1 MQLLTFQLLYQK
13 RTLPPIQEADIA
25 DVDDAIQLEL
35 TDRTIKSK
43 MKNSLKDLIEN
54 LKLELPELPDHC
66 NELDKRLKALRRFRM
81 DEISKEAANMIKDVN
96 PSRDFYNEMLLVL
109 EKGRY

>member
-1 MQLLTFQLLYQK
+1 MVHN
-13 RTLPPIQEADIA
+13 IQEADIV

-43 MKNSLKDLIEN
+43 MKNSLKTLIDN
-54 LKLELPELPDHC
+54 LKLELPELPDYC

-81 DEISKEAANMIKDVN
+81 DELIVKLGRMIKDVN
-96 PSRDFYNEMLLVL
+96 PSRDFYNEMLLAL
-109 EKGRY
+109 EKGV

>member
-1 MQLLTFQLLYQK
+1 MVHN
-13 RTLPPIQEADIA
+13 IQEADIV

-43 MKNSLKDLIEN
+43 MKNSLKTLIDN

-81 DEISKEAANMIKDVN
+81 DELIVKLGRMIKDVN
-96 PSRDFYNEMLLVL
+96 PSRDFYNEMLLAL
-109 EKGRY
+109 EKGV